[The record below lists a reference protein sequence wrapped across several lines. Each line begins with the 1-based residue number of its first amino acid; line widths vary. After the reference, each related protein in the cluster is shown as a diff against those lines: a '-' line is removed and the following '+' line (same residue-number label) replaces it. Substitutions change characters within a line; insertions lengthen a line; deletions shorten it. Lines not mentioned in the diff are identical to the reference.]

1 MPDAVLSRPASPRGS
16 TRWAIY
22 GILLAVTL
30 AGIRIAEEPDNQSAA
45 QPQRY
50 PTADALPAELT
61 RIPEL
66 ELERLARRPQRE
78 TDADPFNARSWKA
91 FASDEPRRD
100 TPPPPPQA
108 PPLPFTFMGKLVDEG
123 GIVVFLTNG
132 ARNWIVRAGDTIEGL
147 YRVEVIGDE
156 RMTLTYL
163 ALQTPQELAIGEKT
177 TLPEAEARAAT
188 STAEALL
195 PVDSPRASTALPGAV
210 PLLFAAPARVVAG
223 NELIV
228 SVGLPPGGDA
238 RHARVVLA
246 FDPNVLAA
254 IGAPSRRPW
263 ARDNPAR
270 RRRRAV
276 GAAAVSGDRAA
287 ADDHADRH
295 RRGHF
300 NGFAGRKSA
309 ACDARRTQRRDRA
322 GGRVSSWQ
330 ISHTQISCTAPGS
343 APPANRSLWTLPA
356 PASASRPRN
365 RGSLSSSADSRPSPG

>member
-246 FDPNVLAA
+246 FDPKVLAA
-254 IGAPSRRPW
+254 IGAPSHDTGRVTVQL
-263 ARDNPAR
+263 A
-270 RRRRAV
+270 
-276 GAAAVSGDRAA
+276 GAAASLAQLRFRVIARQPTTTQIGIEEATSTDS
-287 ADDHADRH
+287 
-295 RRGHF
+295 RGANLPLATPGGHSV
-300 NGFAGRKSA
+300 AIV
-309 ACDARRTQRRDRA
+309 QA
-322 GGRVSSWQ
+322 GG
-330 ISHTQISCTAPGS
+330 
-343 APPANRSLWTLPA
+343 
-356 PASASRPRN
+356 
-365 RGSLSSSADSRPSPG
+365 